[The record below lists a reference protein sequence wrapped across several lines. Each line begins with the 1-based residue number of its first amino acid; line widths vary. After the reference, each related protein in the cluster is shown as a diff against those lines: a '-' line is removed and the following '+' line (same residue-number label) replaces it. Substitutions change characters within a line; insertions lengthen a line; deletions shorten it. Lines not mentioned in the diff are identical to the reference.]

1 MPLYTHLPTSIDAVD
16 VIIAGGGTSGCVVA
30 SRLAEAD
37 PNLSILVVE
46 SGPDNYGNP
55 MILHP
60 ALFITHWAPGSNTM
74 KLFKGR
80 KSEALANREPIVPV
94 GRGLGGGSSVNLL
107 MYSRAQRSDLD
118 AWKMP
123 GWSAN
128 ELLPYM
134 RKLETFHGEGAKA
147 LHGYDGP
154 IHVSSGTYRSL
165 RAENAFIEAAT
176 HVGWKE
182 FEDLGNL
189 DSVGGVQRALR
200 YVSPDG
206 KRQDTAHQ
214 YLHPM
219 LRDGGYPNLH
229 VVVDSDVDRVVFE
242 GQRASGIT
250 YQEANGSSRTVKA
263 KRMVI
268 VSCGACG
275 TPPVL
280 ERSGVGNPKILEK
293 VGIKSISELPGVGDS
308 YQDHQLISAIYK
320 SNLSRDE
327 TLDGIVNGNF
337 DIPAMIQN
345 NDKLLGWN
353 CMDVTC
359 KFRPNDDE
367 AATLG
372 DDFLEVWNRDYKPHP
387 DKPLS
392 PGLSDALDFDPGI
405 YGDAGDIDIKVSR
418 WGYKNQREI
427 ARRMDI
433 YRGEVPS
440 CHPPFS
446 TEDDMLIDKWLRENV
461 ATTWHPLGTCKM
473 APREE
478 NGVVDETLSV
488 YGVTG
493 LKIADLSIPPS
504 NVGAHT
510 NNTALTIGEK
520 AASIFIRELGLAQ

>member
-46 SGPDNYGNP
+46 SGPDNHGNP

-74 KLFKGR
+74 KLFKGP

-134 RKLETFHGEGAKA
+134 RKLETFHGHGAKA
-147 LHGYDGP
+147 LHGYNGP
-154 IHVSSGTYRSL
+154 IHVSSGTHRSL
-165 RAENAFIEAAT
+165 RAENAFIEAAAQ
-176 HVGWKE
+176 VGWKE
-182 FEDLGNL
+182 FEDLGDL

-206 KRQDTAHQ
+206 KRQDTAQQ
-214 YLHPM
+214 YLHPK
-219 LRDGGYPNLH
+219 LQDGGYPNLY
-229 VVVDSDVDRVVFE
+229 VVVDSEVDRVVFE

-268 VSCGACG
+268 ISCGACG

-280 ERSGVGNPKILEK
+280 ERSGIGNPKILERA
-293 VGIKSISELPGVGDS
+293 GIKSFLELPGVGDG
-308 YQDHQLISAIYK
+308 YQDHQLISASYR
-320 SNLSRDE
+320 SNLTRDE

-353 CMDVTC
+353 AMDVTC

-372 DDFLEVWNRDYKPHP
+372 DDFLQVWNRDYKPHP

-392 PGLSDALDFDPGI
+392 ISALIAGFPGNPVGIPVGPRLRDALDFDPGI
-405 YGDAGDIDIKVSR
+405 YGDAGDFDI
-418 WGYKNQREI
+418 
-427 ARRMDI
+427 
-433 YRGEVPS
+433 
-440 CHPPFS
+440 
-446 TEDDMLIDKWLRENV
+446 KWLRENV
-461 ATTWHPLGTCKM
+461 ATTWHSLGTCKM
-473 APREE
+473 APREK

-520 AASIFIRELGLAQ
+520 AASIFIRELGLAE